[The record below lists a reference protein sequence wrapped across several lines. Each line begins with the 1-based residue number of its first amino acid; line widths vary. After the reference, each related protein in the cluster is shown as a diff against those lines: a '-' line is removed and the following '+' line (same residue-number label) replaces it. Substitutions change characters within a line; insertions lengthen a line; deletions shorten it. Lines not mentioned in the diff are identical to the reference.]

1 VVMIRKAEEKF
12 PSLAIEFAGISLRNP
27 VMVAS
32 GTFGYGEEYAELVDL
47 NKLGAIVTKTV
58 TLKARLGN
66 EPPRIVET
74 ASGVLNSIGLQNVG
88 IEEFI
93 SEKLPFLRGYDV
105 PLIVSIAG
113 ETPDEYVQLAK
124 RINKENIAGLELNLS
139 CPNIK
144 YDSKLMIA
152 QDHKATHL
160 VVSRVKNVA
169 SIPVI
174 VKLSPNVTDIA
185 SIARVSEEAG
195 ADGVSLTNTFTA
207 MAIDVEKR
215 KPILHR
221 ITGGLSGPAIK
232 PIAIRMVYEVHKV
245 VEIPIIGMGGIMTAS
260 DALEFIIAGAKAVA
274 IGTGNFVDPLTPIKV
289 IDGIR
294 EYMIKNEIK
303 DIKSLVGSL
312 KCPKGSS

>member
-1 VVMIRKAEEKF
+1 MMRKGKEKS
-12 PSLAIEFAGISLRNP
+12 PNLEIKLAGISLRNP

-32 GTFGYGEEYAELVDL
+32 GTFGYGEEYAQLVDL
-47 NKLGAIVTKTV
+47 NRLGAVVAKTI
-58 TLKARLGN
+58 TLKPRLGN

-88 IEEFI
+88 IDAFI
-93 SEKLPFLRGYDV
+93 NEKLPFFREYDV

-113 ETPDEYVQLAK
+113 ETTDEYVQLAK
-124 RINKENIAGLELNLS
+124 ALRGEEISGLELNLS
-139 CPNIK
+139 CPNIRYK
-144 YDSKLMIA
+144 RKFMFA
-152 QDHKATHL
+152 QDPKATHQ
-160 VVSRVKNVA
+160 VVSSVKKA
-169 SIPVI
+169 TSLPLM

-185 SIARVSEEAG
+185 SIARVCEEAG
-195 ADGVSLTNTFTA
+195 ADVVSLINTFSG
-207 MAIDVEKR
+207 MAIEVESR
-215 KPILHR
+215 KPILSQ

-232 PIAIRMVYEVHKV
+232 PIALRIVYEVHRAVK
-245 VEIPIIGMGGIMTAS
+245 IPIIGMGGIMAAG

-294 EYMIKNEIK
+294 EYMIKNKIK

-312 KCPKGSS
+312 KCRKS